1 LIDTN
6 TTKGKQSA
14 ANLSKQLNFSD
25 AYAKQHIEA
34 LQSQHTS
41 QIDGWLKQLDET
53 RTELRRLQSIITS
66 NQAALNQACRDSCNL
81 DSNTCNKINSIAD
94 IGAKDSKNFD
104 TIEECQNLIT
114 RLNKLRDELI
124 GCLSLPIIRNSALSR
139 EPDKL
144 RKQGLISFGFAAAF
158 VILAA
163 ISKPSKAWL
172 LQNPVPPPG
181 ASGNYSSNSIS
192 NTQNSLNSSWYNTGF
207 PKPNGC
213 GGGTP
218 INGQWYP
225 VFVKYSASN
234 WQGIIRNHCGDIDQA
249 QSESIAREKGQIQ
262 IASFGSRQDAEGFAA
277 YMKSQYGSGWVGKN

>member
-1 LIDTN
+1 
-6 TTKGKQSA
+6 
-14 ANLSKQLNFSD
+14 
-25 AYAKQHIEA
+25 
-34 LQSQHTS
+34 
-41 QIDGWLKQLDET
+41 
-53 RTELRRLQSIITS
+53 
-66 NQAALNQACRDSCNL
+66 
-81 DSNTCNKINSIAD
+81 
-94 IGAKDSKNFD
+94 
-104 TIEECQNLIT
+104 
-114 RLNKLRDELI
+114 LRDELI
-124 GCLSLPIIRNSALSR
+124 GCLSSPIIRNSALSR

-144 RKQGLISFGFAAAF
+144 RKQGLISFGFAAVL

-163 ISKPSKAWL
+163 ISKPSKVWL

-192 NTQNSLNSSWYNTGF
+192 NTQSSLSSWYNTGF

-213 GGGTP
+213 GGGTA

-249 QSESIAREKGQIQ
+249 QSEAIAEEKGQIQ

-277 YMKSQYGSGWVGKN
+277 YLRSQYGSGWVGKN